1 MYLFIYVYIFKD
13 EIANNEIQ
21 QRSNR
26 RSRTQGK
33 YMYKTNHN
41 NLDFAR
47 IKNHKDNTNY
57 SISLI
62 HLLKSLPHSI
72 TTLLNSSIEQ
82 WFKLEKVYS
91 RKPLSL
97 YILLTLLRSESKN
110 SKDTSCL
117 FQTYPKTSLT
127 LISFQMTNQTIEQT
141 Q

>member
-1 MYLFIYVYIFKD
+1 MGIFED

-26 RSRTQGK
+26 RSRTQGQ

-72 TTLLNSSIEQ
+72 ATLLDSSIENNDSSLKRYFQ
-82 WFKLEKVYS
+82 ENHYHFTS
-91 RKPLSL
+91 RQLCQGQN
-97 YILLTLLRSESKN
+97 LRIVWIQAV
-110 SKDTSCL
+110 
-117 FQTYPKTSLT
+117 FFRHAP
-127 LISFQMTNQTIEQT
+127 
-141 Q
+141 

>member
-1 MYLFIYVYIFKD
+1 MKQDKTKICIYIFKD

-62 HLLKSLPHSI
+62 YPLKSLPHSI
-72 TTLLNSSIEQ
+72 ATLLDSLIENNDSSLKRYFQENHHHFTSRQLCQGQNLRIVWIQ
-82 WFKLEKVYS
+82 AVFFRHAQKRVSLSFSFK
-91 RKPLSL
+91 
-97 YILLTLLRSESKN
+97 
-110 SKDTSCL
+110 
-117 FQTYPKTSLT
+117 
-127 LISFQMTNQTIEQT
+127 
-141 Q
+141 